1 MRVLVTGH
9 HGYIGSIM
17 AGVLGRAGHEVVGL
31 DAFLYDGCDFG
42 DQGYAVPFICLDVRD
57 VSADELRGFDAVI
70 HLAALSNDPLGFLD
84 ESCTYDIN
92 HAASVK
98 LAAASK
104 SAGVP
109 RFLFAS
115 SCSLYGAAGD
125 RVLDESAAFNPITAY
140 GASKVLVER
149 DVAKLADGSF
159 SPTFLRNATAYGVSP
174 RLRADIVVNNLVGL
188 ACTTGEVLIQSDGTP
203 WRPLVHIEDISRAFL
218 DVLEA
223 PREAIHNQ
231 AFNVGSS
238 QENYQIRDVAALVQE
253 IVPGCSVRYQEG
265 GGPDP
270 RCYQVNCDKL
280 TKHLPGFRTHWS
292 LRRGIEELYTS
303 FVRHGLTR
311 KMFARYVRLGRIQ
324 ELLREGRLDPRMR
337 RRANAGV
344 AV

>member
-9 HGYIGSIM
+9 HGYIGSVM
-17 AGVLGRAGHEVVGL
+17 VGVLDGAGHEVVGL
-31 DAFLYDGCDFG
+31 DSFLYEGCDFG
-42 DQGYAVPFICLDVRD
+42 DQGTDVPCIYRDVRD
-57 VSADELRGFDAVI
+57 VRAADLRGFDAVV

-92 HAASVK
+92 HVASVK
-98 LAAASK
+98 LAAAAR
-104 SAGVP
+104 SAGVR

-140 GASKVLVER
+140 GRSKVLVES
-149 DVAKLADGSF
+149 DVARLADDSF

-218 DVLEA
+218 AVLEA
-223 PREAIHNQ
+223 PREAVHNH

-238 QENYQIRDVAALVQE
+238 RENFQIRDIAALVEE
-253 IVPGCSVRYQEG
+253 IVPGCSVKYLEG

-280 TKHLPGFRTHWS
+280 ARHLPGFRTEWS
-292 LRRGIEELYTS
+292 LRRGVEELYRS

-311 KMFARYVRLGRIQ
+311 EMFAGYVRLARIQ
-324 ELLREGRLDPRMR
+324 QLLREGRLDPTMR
-337 RRANAGV
+337 WRAAAGV